1 MGSLIVLMDS
11 SPGKSP
17 ALLAL
22 EDRANSHTH
31 AIGSGMAIAGL
42 AMLAV
47 LSALTGDAWKIVS
60 TCIFGATL
68 VLLYTASS
76 LYHAVH
82 RPALRRALRILD
94 HVSISLLIAGTYTP
108 FVLVNLRATVGW
120 WIFAAIW
127 SLALSGVVAELFLTG
142 RFKKLSTL
150 LYVAMGW
157 IIVLAI
163 GPLVRTLP
171 HEALVLLVAG
181 GLSYTLGAAFY
192 LLDRRMPFGHA
203 VWHVFVMGGSV
214 CHFLSIVLGVLP
226 YRG

>member
-1 MGSLIVLMDS
+1 MQTPS
-11 SPGKSP
+11 GKSP

-22 EDRANSHTH
+22 EDHANSHTH
-31 AIGSGMAIAGL
+31 AIGCGMAIAGL
-42 AMLAV
+42 SVLAV
-47 LSALTGDAWKIVS
+47 SSALTGDAWKIVS
-60 TCIFGATL
+60 CCLFGATL

-82 RPALRRALRILD
+82 RPALRRALRVLD
-94 HVSISLLIAGTYTP
+94 HVSINLLIAGTYTP

-120 WIFAAIW
+120 WIFGAIW
-127 SLALSGVVAELFLTG
+127 ALALAGVVAELFLTG

-157 IIVLAI
+157 IIVVAI

-171 HEALVLLVAG
+171 IPALVLLVAG
-181 GLSYTLGAAFY
+181 GLSYTLGAVFY

-203 VWHVFVMGGSV
+203 VWHVFVLGGSV